1 MQFELC
7 NALSTFMTL
16 MNSIFHEKLDE
27 FVTIYIDY
35 ILMYSRIVEEHAK
48 HLEYV
53 LSKFYETNFF
63 PTWQRVYLPKRRWTS

>member
-7 NALSTFMTL
+7 NALSTFMTH

-48 HLEYV
+48 HLEYA
-53 LSKFYETNFF
+53 LSSTK
-63 PTWQRVYLPKRRWTS
+63 QTSCQHGKE